1 MKNRKIVIP
10 LFIILIISFVAMLFF
25 YFYKKHN
32 DKIKLQEEKRLNEK
46 LIKEK
51 IDLINKNYG
60 IFVDGEKIQSDDE
73 IATFFN
79 NIIDIKSEINSLK
92 VNGVTITNITNPKK
106 SIEKNNDLYNKIN
119 DLKYP
124 KFNSFTNL
132 SKEENKELERIYNES
147 EIIKNIKNDEDI
159 KEKLLNTIKDN
170 NEFLTFLDN
179 NKNKYYVNGFDIIY
193 KDENFANDFRKY
205 NTKYNLLNENNLG
218 KKVPVLMYHAVSDN
232 PWGDTTLF
240 VSIKNFEL
248 QMKYLYDNGYTPLF
262 LNEIDNAKNYDKPI
276 VVTFDDGYKNI
287 YDYAYPILKKYNV
300 KSSFYLITDWMDGDT
315 YISPEMAVELDK
327 SKLFEIGVHTK
338 THVKLGTLDY
348 DTQYNEII
356 ESKNTL
362 EKLLNKKITTI
373 AYPYGSY
380 NTDTINITKS
390 AFDYAVTVESGF
402 NYSNKLD
409 RLRLKRFKIP
419 RSMDINTFIN
429 VIEGK

>member
-10 LFIILIISFVAMLFF
+10 LFIILIISFVVMIFF

-32 DKIKLQEEKRLNEK
+32 DKIKLQEEQKLNEK

-179 NKNKYYVNGFDIIY
+179 NKINIMLMDLILFIKMKILQMILESIILNIIY
-193 KDENFANDFRKY
+193 
-205 NTKYNLLNENNLG
+205 
-218 KKVPVLMYHAVSDN
+218 
-232 PWGDTTLF
+232 
-240 VSIKNFEL
+240 
-248 QMKYLYDNGYTPLF
+248 
-262 LNEIDNAKNYDKPI
+262 
-276 VVTFDDGYKNI
+276 
-287 YDYAYPILKKYNV
+287 
-300 KSSFYLITDWMDGDT
+300 
-315 YISPEMAVELDK
+315 
-327 SKLFEIGVHTK
+327 
-338 THVKLGTLDY
+338 
-348 DTQYNEII
+348 
-356 ESKNTL
+356 
-362 EKLLNKKITTI
+362 
-373 AYPYGSY
+373 
-380 NTDTINITKS
+380 
-390 AFDYAVTVESGF
+390 
-402 NYSNKLD
+402 
-409 RLRLKRFKIP
+409 
-419 RSMDINTFIN
+419 
-429 VIEGK
+429 

>member
-1 MKNRKIVIP
+1 MENRKIVIP
-10 LFIILIISFVAMLFF
+10 LFIILIISFVVMIFF

-32 DKIKLQEEKRLNEK
+32 DKIKLQEEQKLNEK

-92 VNGVTITNITNPKK
+92 VSGVTITNITNPKK

-262 LNEIDNAKNYDKPI
+262 LNEIDSAKNYDKPI

-356 ESKNTL
+356 ESKIL
-362 EKLLNKKITTI
+362 
-373 AYPYGSY
+373 
-380 NTDTINITKS
+380 
-390 AFDYAVTVESGF
+390 
-402 NYSNKLD
+402 
-409 RLRLKRFKIP
+409 
-419 RSMDINTFIN
+419 
-429 VIEGK
+429 

>member
-32 DKIKLQEEKRLNEK
+32 DKIKLQEEQKLNEK

-262 LNEIDNAKNYDKPI
+262 LSEIDSAKNYDKPI

-315 YISPEMAVELDK
+315 YISPEMVVELDK

-356 ESKNTL
+356 ESKNAL

>member
-10 LFIILIISFVAMLFF
+10 LFIILIISFVVMIFF

-32 DKIKLQEEKRLNEK
+32 DKIKLQEEQKLNEK

-79 NIIDIKSEINSLK
+79 NIIDINSEINSLK

-262 LNEIDNAKNYDKPI
+262 LNEIDSAKNYDKPI

-300 KSSFYLITDWMDGDT
+300 KSSFYLITDWMDGET
-315 YISPEMAVELDK
+315 YITPEMAVELDK

>member
-32 DKIKLQEEKRLNEK
+32 DKIKLQEEQKLNEK

-132 SKEENKELERIYNES
+132 SKEENKELEKIYNES

-159 KEKLLNTIKDN
+159 KEKL
-170 NEFLTFLDN
+170 
-179 NKNKYYVNGFDIIY
+179 
-193 KDENFANDFRKY
+193 
-205 NTKYNLLNENNLG
+205 
-218 KKVPVLMYHAVSDN
+218 
-232 PWGDTTLF
+232 
-240 VSIKNFEL
+240 
-248 QMKYLYDNGYTPLF
+248 
-262 LNEIDNAKNYDKPI
+262 
-276 VVTFDDGYKNI
+276 
-287 YDYAYPILKKYNV
+287 
-300 KSSFYLITDWMDGDT
+300 
-315 YISPEMAVELDK
+315 
-327 SKLFEIGVHTK
+327 
-338 THVKLGTLDY
+338 
-348 DTQYNEII
+348 
-356 ESKNTL
+356 
-362 EKLLNKKITTI
+362 
-373 AYPYGSY
+373 
-380 NTDTINITKS
+380 
-390 AFDYAVTVESGF
+390 
-402 NYSNKLD
+402 
-409 RLRLKRFKIP
+409 
-419 RSMDINTFIN
+419 
-429 VIEGK
+429 

>member
-10 LFIILIISFVAMLFF
+10 LFIILIISFVTMIFF
-25 YFYKKHN
+25 YVYKKHN
-32 DKIKLQEEKRLNEK
+32 DKIKLQEEQKLNEK

-92 VNGVTITNITNPKK
+92 VNWITITNINNRKK

-124 KFNSFTNL
+124 KFNSFTKL

-147 EIIKNIKNDEDI
+147 EIIKNIENDEDI

-193 KDENFANDFRKY
+193 KDENFANEFKKY
-205 NTKYNLLNENNLG
+205 STKYNLLNEKNIG
-218 KKVPVLMYHAVSDN
+218 KRIPILMYHAVDEKT
-232 PWGDTTLF
+232 WGSADLF
-240 VSIKNFEL
+240 VKTSEFEK
-248 QMKYLYDNGYTPLF
+248 QMKYLHDNGYTTLF
-262 LNEIDNAKNYDKPI
+262 LSEIETAKNYDKPI
-276 VVTFDDGYKNI
+276 IITFDDGYDNV
-287 YDYAYPILKKYNV
+287 YNNAFPIMKKYNI
-300 KSSFYLITDWMDGDT
+300 KSDLYLITRFNPRPLYVDTNMIKEMDTSGIVEMGSHTLVHINLAQNT
-315 YISPEMAVELDK
+315 YEVQENELRESQKD
-327 SKLFEIGVHTK
+327 LE
-338 THVKLGTLDY
+338 TL
-348 DTQYNEII
+348 
-356 ESKNTL
+356 L
-362 EKLLNKKITTI
+362 EKKINTI
-373 AYPYGSY
+373 AYPYGGY
-380 NTDTINITKS
+380 NANTIKITKEYY
-390 AFDYAVTVESGF
+390 DYAVTVESGF